1 MRTAL
6 TGLTVAAVASLT
18 FVIRRTTRLFR
29 ERVLVPAHNP
39 RAFLQHGRQASTH
52 TVVVC
57 AGDSLTHGL
66 VSANYVELLQK
77 KFGGDGYEFVNA
89 GINSQL
95 AYNLL
100 QRIDDIIACQP
111 DVVTLL
117 IGTNDVNATLN
128 HATTERYRR
137 QQQLP
142 ETPTLAWYQ
151 QNLAA
156 LIDRLQTDTTA
167 QIAML
172 SLPMLGE
179 NLTSQMNERVCEY
192 NAVLQTIAAQ
202 KQITYL
208 PLHEALTAALPHN
221 HTAPPYEGKL
231 GVPLRAA
238 LKRYVLRKKWH
249 EISADHGLALL
260 TDHIHL
266 NKQGAQIIVSLI
278 GEFLAATRPA
288 HGRTGR

>member
-1 MRTAL
+1 MRSFA
-6 TGLTVAAVASLT
+6 TGLIVATVAGLALVA
-18 FVIRRTTRLFR
+18 RRTTRLLR
-29 ERVLVPAHNP
+29 ERVLVPADNP
-39 RAFLQHGRQASTH
+39 QTFLQHGRQPATH

-66 VSANYVELLQK
+66 ISANYVELLQQQ
-77 KFGGDGYEFVNA
+77 FGSDGYEFVNA

-100 QRIDDIIACQP
+100 QRIDEIIACQP
-111 DVVTLL
+111 DIVTIL

-151 QNLAA
+151 HNLAA
-156 LIDRLQTDTTA
+156 MIDRLQASTTA
-167 QIAML
+167 QIAVL

-179 NLTSQMNERVCEY
+179 NLTSEMNGRVRAY
-192 NAVLQTIAAQ
+192 NAVVQTVAAQ

-208 PLHEALTAALPHN
+208 PLHEALTAVLPPN

-231 GVPLRAA
+231 GVPLSAA

-249 EISADHGLALL
+249 EISAEHGLRLL

-266 NKQGAQIIVSLI
+266 NKQGAQIIASLI
-278 GEFLAATRPA
+278 SGLLESTRPA
-288 HGRTGR
+288 AS